1 MHLLW
6 SQREADGHDFAG
18 ELEGPLDAD
27 EGDVVVAVVLRVV
40 AGVHHDLLGE
50 EGGSV
55 LVPDE
60 IDTLQDDPQ
69 GIGPGLC

>member
-1 MHLLW
+1 M
-6 SQREADGHDFAG
+6 
-18 ELEGPLDAD
+18 
-27 EGDVVVAVVLRVV
+27 AVVLRVV

-60 IDTLQDDPQ
+60 IDTLAL
-69 GIGPGLC
+69 GLVIILA

>member
-18 ELEGPLDAD
+18 ELKGPLHAD
-27 EGDVVVAVVLRVV
+27 EGDIIVAVVLRVV

-50 EGGSV
+50 VCGRV
-55 LVPDE
+55 LVPGE
-60 IDTLQDDPQ
+60 MIYRLTSQEVISYQ
-69 GIGPGLC
+69 RC